1 MTINIPSCGVDVDL
15 PTGLVVYLGLWVVIG
30 IGGLLMAVAVGPRK
44 KREIDTEDWP
54 PFRR

>member
-30 IGGLLMAVAVGPRK
+30 IGGLLMTVAVGPRK